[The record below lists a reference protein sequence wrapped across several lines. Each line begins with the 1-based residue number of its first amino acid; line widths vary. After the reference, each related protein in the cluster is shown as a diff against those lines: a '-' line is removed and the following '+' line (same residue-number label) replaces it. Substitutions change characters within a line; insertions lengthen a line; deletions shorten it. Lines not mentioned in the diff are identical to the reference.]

1 MKKQILLFL
10 FLPIIGFCQS
20 IHYQYDC
27 NFEDSCSIIQL
38 DTSSNNIWQIGTP
51 NKIIFDSSYSSSK
64 ALVTDSLNY
73 YPINNYSKFEIH
85 LADTPNEVNIDFKY
99 KLDSDSLRDGFYID
113 LLYDTTIG
121 WISAADTF
129 PGVHYHPLVYSF
141 MENLYS
147 LNDTLYNGS
156 IGMSGSSNGWKE
168 ASIKLAINY
177 PIKQYNELIDTLIFR
192 FNFIS
197 DSVETNH
204 EGMMID
210 DIRVIAPIL
219 GNIDE
224 VEDLYFT
231 AFPNPVDDI
240 LTLELDKQVNEIVQL
255 KIIDCLG
262 RELVYDEIINE
273 KKEIN
278 TEDWK
283 RGVYFVSLYS
293 NSQLLTTQKIIKQ

>member
-1 MKKQILLFL
+1 
-10 FLPIIGFCQS
+10 S
-20 IHYQYDC
+20 IHYQIDC
-27 NFEDSCSIIQL
+27 NFEDTCSIIQL
-38 DTSSNNIWQIGTP
+38 DTSSSNIWQIGTP
-51 NKIIFDSSYSSSK
+51 NKILFDSSYSSSK
-64 ALVTDSLNY
+64 ALVTDTLNY
-73 YPINNYSKFEIH
+73 YPINNQSKFEIH
-85 LADTPNEVNIDFKY
+85 LAEAPHLVEIYFKY
-99 KLDSDSLRDGFYID
+99 KIDSDSLKDGFYID

-121 WISAADTF
+121 WISATDTF
-129 PGVHYHPLVYSF
+129 PGFMEGGPLVNSF
-141 MENLYS
+141 LNLYS
-147 LNDTLYNGS
+147 LDDTLYNGEF
-156 IGMSGSSNGWKE
+156 GMSGSSDGWQE
-168 ASIKLAINY
+168 AKINLVWAL
-177 PIKQYNELIDTLIFR
+177 PIKQYSEIIDTLIFR

-197 DSVETNH
+197 DSIETNH

-224 VEDLYFT
+224 VENDYFT
-231 AFPNPVDDI
+231 AFPNPVDGI
-240 LTLELDKQVNEIVQL
+240 LTLELDEQVNEDFHL

-283 RGVYFVSLYS
+283 KGVYFVSLYS